1 MDQRLNPNEP
11 AGQRMSR
18 KRCVVVTGAS
28 SGIGQAVSDLLLT
41 QGHEVIGISRQPE
54 RSVAHENYA
63 AFPFDL
69 RHISEMPQMG
79 NHFYKHTPTWTLWF
93 RMRVCRP
100 WVV

>member
-1 MDQRLNPNEP
+1 
-11 AGQRMSR
+11 MSR
-18 KRCVVVTGAS
+18 QRCVVVTGAS

-69 RHISEMPQMG
+69 RHISEMPNGEITLQAHPNVDALVSNAGVPTMG
-79 NHFYKHTPTWTLWF
+79 GLEQWSGS
-93 RMRVCRP
+93 R
-100 WVV
+100 